1 MVLKKSFINILRW
14 GLRIHGLL
22 HLLEFCSALY
32 ESAYITACLAFIT
45 GSIEV
50 LASILLPHEHVH
62 FKGLKTE
69 VHDKCKEKE

>member
-1 MVLKKSFINILRW
+1 MVLKKSFIGILRW
-14 GLRIHGLL
+14 GLRVHSLL
-22 HLLEFCSALY
+22 HLLEFGSAIY

-62 FKGLKTE
+62 FKGFKTE
-69 VHDKCKEKE
+69 VHDKCEDK